1 MTRKNTLNVLPTL
14 SKQHYWNNR
23 GKNLTEIS
31 FNFQSKNTQIQ
42 QKPSGHKVREGETLY
57 SIAKSM
63 GVSVNDLKQANGLT
77 DNNLSIG
84 QILRMP
90 AKTSKSGNNDLSMMR
105 EISDEEITL
114 NQNRNKYVKVTNHAP
129 HKLQKNESPSTLA
142 RKYNVEE
149 RTILMLNGLTK
160 EQATKLQIGD
170 MVKIP
175 PTRTARNI
183 NNLKDAAKALGVS
196 EDFIKNLKQLED
208 GMDDSKNP
216 PVPFPDFKFH
226 NTPYRDD
233 EGNLTIGIG
242 HLYKSG
248 EKNKLTNKEVMELFV
263 NDMLKM
269 EENLW
274 HVTGGKK
281 NYDKL
286 PQSIKEA
293 LLDMTFNKG
302 TSIIENSEGLVWALK
317 NGKYEAA
324 ICKMTN
330 NKSAKGREMSG
341 LSKRRLFDIATASKM
356 YGAKIPQS
364 ILNTS
369 QQVYNRG
376 IALLRQECTTSYKK
390 IKNPKYSQQQHF
402 ENRLV
407 DFNAHAKK
415 YMGDKIKL
423 TEK

>member
-1 MTRKNTLNVLPTL
+1 M
-14 SKQHYWNNR
+14 S
-23 GKNLTEIS
+23 EIN
-31 FNFQSKNTQIQ
+31 FNFSIIPQ
-42 QKPSGHKVREGETLY
+42 QNGGHKVKAGETLY

-63 GVSVNDLKQANGLT
+63 GVSVEELKKANGLK
-77 DNNLSIG
+77 DNTISIG
-84 QILRMP
+84 QILRAP
-90 AKTSKSGNNDLSMMR
+90 SASSQTSSVEIPMMR
-105 EISDEEITL
+105 DISDEQIETDSKRSRYLKITP
-114 NQNRNKYVKVTNHAP
+114 HAD
-129 HKLQKNESPSTLA
+129 HTLKAGETPSTLA

-160 EQATKLQIGD
+160 EDATTLQIGQTL
-170 MVKIP
+170 KIP

-183 NNLKDAAKALGVS
+183 NNLNDAASALGVS
-196 EDFIKNLKQLED
+196 VDFVKKLKRIED
-208 GMDDSKNP
+208 GLDANKK
-216 PVPFPDFKFH
+216 PFPDNKFH

-242 HLYKSG
+242 HVVKRG
-248 EKNKLTNKEVMELFV
+248 EKTKLTNKEVLELFV

-274 HVTGGKK
+274 DVMGGKQ

-302 TSIIENSEGLVWALK
+302 TAIVEKSQGLVWALK

-330 NKSAKGREMSG
+330 NKSLKGKEMSG

-356 YGAKIPQS
+356 YNGNPPHSVI
-364 ILNTS
+364 NTA

-376 IALLRQECTTSYKK
+376 VELLK
-390 IKNPKYSQQQHF
+390 IESAKAYNKLKNPGISLQQYIQ
-402 ENRLV
+402 NQLV
-407 DFNAHAKK
+407 GYNAHAKE

-423 TEK
+423 KDR

>member
-1 MTRKNTLNVLPTL
+1 
-14 SKQHYWNNR
+14 
-23 GKNLTEIS
+23 
-31 FNFQSKNTQIQ
+31 
-42 QKPSGHKVREGETLY
+42 
-57 SIAKSM
+57 M
-63 GVSVNDLKQANGLT
+63 GVSVEELKRANGLN
-77 DNNLSIG
+77 DNNISIG
-84 QILRMP
+84 QILTMP
-90 AKTSKSGNNDLSMMR
+90 SNTSKQTGNEITMIRD
-105 EISDEEITL
+105 ISDEEINL
-114 NQNRNKYVKVTNHAP
+114 NQTRSRYVKVTNHNP
-129 HKLQKNESPSTLA
+129 HKLQRNENPATLA

-170 MVKIP
+170 TVKIP

-183 NNLKDAAKALGVS
+183 NNLKDAAAALGVS
-196 EDFIKNLKQLED
+196 EDFIRRIKQIED
-208 GMDDSKNP
+208 GTDDSNNP
-216 PVPFPDFKFH
+216 SAHYTDFKFH

-248 EKNKLTNKEVMELFV
+248 EKNRLTNKEVLELFV

-274 HVTGGKK
+274 HVMGGKK
-281 NYDKL
+281 NFDKL
-286 PQSIKEA
+286 PQSIREA

-302 TSIIENSEGLVWALK
+302 TAIIENTEGLVWTLK

-341 LSKRRLFDIATASKM
+341 LSKRRLFDISTASKM
-356 YGAKIPQS
+356 YGSKTPQS
-364 ILNTS
+364 IINTA

-376 IALLRQECTTSYKK
+376 VALLRQECAASYKK
-390 IKNPKYSQQQHF
+390 IKNPKFSQQKHF

-423 TEK
+423 TDK